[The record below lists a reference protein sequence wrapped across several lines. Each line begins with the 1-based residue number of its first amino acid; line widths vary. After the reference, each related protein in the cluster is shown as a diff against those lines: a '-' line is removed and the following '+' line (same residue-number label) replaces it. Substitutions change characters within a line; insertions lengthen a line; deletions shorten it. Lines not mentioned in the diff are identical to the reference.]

1 MNLLSSI
8 FVISLFLINNP
19 KSKQN
24 DTVEVVKFMETYYY
38 YSRDVDYHIFWGFPE
53 EHAKLSI
60 IHNFSIE
67 EKFRKLPLANEDEN
81 FEFLTYAFIY
91 KNGNKKDTIYADQ
104 TLKAFKKI
112 RKIKKTDR
120 LEETYYY
127 DKNGEIATMLRNKF
141 SFFKECW

>member
-1 MNLLSSI
+1 MNLQSSI
-8 FVISLFLINNP
+8 FVLLLFLINNP
-19 KSKQN
+19 KNKQN
-24 DTVEVVKFMETYYY
+24 NTVEVVKFMGTYGF
-38 YSRDVDYHIFWGFPE
+38 YSREVDYHIFWGFPE

-60 IHNFSIE
+60 IYDFSIE

-112 RKIKKTDR
+112 RKTKKTDR

>member
-1 MNLLSSI
+1 LVTEN
-8 FVISLFLINNP
+8 
-19 KSKQN
+19 
-24 DTVEVVKFMETYYY
+24 
-38 YSRDVDYHIFWGFPE
+38 
-53 EHAKLSI
+53 
-60 IHNFSIE
+60 
-67 EKFRKLPLANEDEN
+67 EN

-127 DKNGEIATMLRNKF
+127 DKDGEIATMLRNKF

>member
-8 FVISLFLINNP
+8 FVLSFFLINNP

-67 EKFRKLPLANEDEN
+67 EKFRNLPLVTENEN

-104 TLKAFKKI
+104 TPPLP
-112 RKIKKTDR
+112 R
-120 LEETYYY
+120 ES
-127 DKNGEIATMLRNKF
+127 LRVALD
-141 SFFKECW
+141 